1 MSVASQA
8 AAANTP
14 VSLNVTDLTT
24 ISITSITARRPPAS
38 YAQSNCP
45 KCAASWRISKSSATG
60 SISGSLCP
68 WKGPK
73 SCGRNRL
80 NKPLKSVSARF
91 QLGLPKKV
99 KCTRALAAFAYGIGS
114 DQKSSYDGALVPIQI
129 GMGRYTIGAV
139 SRIAE
144 RKGKVSV
151 RKVSVNGIDI
161 FQCEPEDAT
170 WLAFYRWSIQE

>member
-1 MSVASQA
+1 SSLAPWDHCVPAVSPASTMSVASQA

-60 SISGSLCP
+60 SISGSPCP

-99 KCTRALAAFAYGIGS
+99 KCTHRGREAHSFHLP
-114 DQKSSYDGALVPIQI
+114 DGVGHLGYA
-129 GMGRYTIGAV
+129 G
-139 SRIAE
+139 
-144 RKGKVSV
+144 
-151 RKVSVNGIDI
+151 
-161 FQCEPEDAT
+161 
-170 WLAFYRWSIQE
+170 